1 MGGDTCLNLLYRYV
15 PPLLKGVAWGAIRL
29 ILSPDLVL
37 AVLGQKRGE
46 GGGEGRGGNVSSFP
60 PLPSPPPSPCA
71 SVSRTNKNSRNA
83 KTRFEFDSPVFVSR
97 SNESCSIFPIAFHPA
112 NQTL

>member
-1 MGGDTCLNLLYRYV
+1 MEPGGADTCLNLLYRYV
-15 PPLLKGVAWGAIRL
+15 PPLLKGVAWGAIWL

-46 GGGEGRGGNVSSFP
+46 GEGEEETFP

-112 NQTL
+112 NLTL